1 LGAPPAGDARKVGV
15 NCYRVEEEKP
25 DVAFHPERQEDVD
38 MQMASL
44 KQVRAERSRYAVDR
58 ALKRLH
64 ADAAGGANTMPAIME
79 AVKAYAT
86 VGEMTKVLAD
96 VYGRF
101 EEPVTI

>member
-1 LGAPPAGDARKVGV
+1 
-15 NCYRVEEEKP
+15 
-25 DVAFHPERQEDVD
+25 
-38 MQMASL
+38 
-44 KQVRAERSRYAVDR
+44 
-58 ALKRLH
+58 
-64 ADAAGGANTMPAIME
+64 MPAIME